1 MAELRTA
8 QQLLELSSKLLGSKL
23 LSSST
28 RFNDLVITVAAAEIT
43 GVLTALRDSDNLRFN
58 LLTSVT
64 AVDRMPAEPR
74 FEVIYELY
82 SVASHDRLRVK
93 ALLADTG
100 SEEHLPVMDSAAGV
114 FHSANWQEREI
125 FDLFGIK
132 FRGHPDLR
140 RILLPEDWDGYPLRR
155 DYPYDGKPVWKLGA
169 SVAEPDAKFD
179 ILEH

>member
-8 QQLLELSSKLLGSKL
+8 DQLLEITAKLLGSKL

-28 RFNDLVITVAAAEIT
+28 AGNDLVVSVPAIDIRA
-43 GVLTALRDSDNLRFN
+43 VLTMLRGNEELQFN
-58 LLTSVT
+58 LLTSQT
-64 AVDRMPAEPR
+64 AVDRFPAEPR
-74 FEVIYELY
+74 FEVVYELY
-82 SVASHDRLRVK
+82 SVPRRDRLRVK

-100 SEEHLPVMDSAAGV
+100 SELHLPVMDSAAEI
-114 FHSANWQEREI
+114 FHSANWHEREI
-125 FDLFGIK
+125 YDLFGIK
-132 FRGHPDLR
+132 FKGHPDLR
-140 RILLPEDWDGYPLRR
+140 RILLPENWDGHPLRR